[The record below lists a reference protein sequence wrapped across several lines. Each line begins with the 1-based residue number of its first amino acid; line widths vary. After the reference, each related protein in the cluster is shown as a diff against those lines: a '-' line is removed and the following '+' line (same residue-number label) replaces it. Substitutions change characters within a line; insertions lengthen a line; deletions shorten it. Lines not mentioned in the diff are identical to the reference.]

1 MSPLFE
7 DYKDSVEL
15 HLGNMDS
22 VTAAL
27 STINDYVVEVEGYMA
42 ILTGFYLA

>member
-1 MSPLFE
+1 MFPLLE
-7 DYKDSVEL
+7 DYKYSVEL
-15 HLGNMDS
+15 QLGNMDS
-22 VTAAL
+22 ATAAL